1 MNEIETAKTVDK
13 SQIRKETAMQKLKR
27 RLIISMVVV
36 ATGLSSGCLWAPE
49 LDRVRAEIE
58 EQLPG
63 VYFEK
68 EFAISLGPLSLGLAR
83 TIVSLVPPAK
93 EAQLYLR
100 DIRRVKA
107 AVYKAENVP
116 DRPDVQMP
124 KKMRELMEKKGW
136 EIAVKAQE
144 NEGESVW
151 IIYRAEQETIKELYL
166 VVLGHDELVLV
177 KAAGNIDRLFVKAIQ
192 NAEHHGHGPDEFF

>member
-1 MNEIETAKTVDK
+1 MRNLK
-13 SQIRKETAMQKLKR
+13 SI
-27 RLIISMVVV
+27 LIVSAVVVV
-36 ATGLSSGCLWAPE
+36 AGLSSGCLWAPE
-49 LDRVRAEIE
+49 LDRVRQEIE

-63 VYFEK
+63 THFKK

-116 DRPDVQMP
+116 DRPGLQMP

-136 EIAVKAQE
+136 EVAVRAQDDD
-144 NEGESVW
+144 GESVW
-151 IIYRAEQETIKELYL
+151 IIYRAEDETIKELYL
-166 VVLGHDELVLV
+166 VVLGSDELVLV

-192 NAEHHGHGPDEFF
+192 DADHHRDKPDDPDDFF